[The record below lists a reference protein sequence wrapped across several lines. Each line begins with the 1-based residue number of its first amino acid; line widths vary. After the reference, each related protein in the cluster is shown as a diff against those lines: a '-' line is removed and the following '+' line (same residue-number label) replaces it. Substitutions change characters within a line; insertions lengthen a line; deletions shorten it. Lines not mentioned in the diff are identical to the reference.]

1 MERCVDHCSPCSDAE
16 GLSVV
21 YVHALMPVAGW
32 LSSKPSSLP
41 SAPPEILRQ
50 EEKSVR
56 RRCGG
61 PPTERGGKEKEIK
74 EEEEEEDMRGK
85 DTSEG
90 KKGKRGV
97 TKRKGDY
104 FSFPLGL
111 RESRVM
117 RARKGKM

>member
-1 MERCVDHCSPCSDAE
+1 
-16 GLSVV
+16 
-21 YVHALMPVAGW
+21 MPVAGW
-32 LSSKPSSLP
+32 LSSKPSSSLP

-56 RRCGG
+56 RRCVG

-90 KKGKRGV
+90 EREKGGM

-117 RARKGKM
+117 RSRREKCGNLRNSGVWT